1 MMQQYLRIKAQHPDM
16 LLFYR
21 MGDFYELFHAD
32 AERAARL
39 LDITLTQRGASNG
52 QPIKMAGV
60 PYHAAEQYLARLV
73 KLGESVAICEQIGD
87 PATSKGPV
95 ERKVVRIVTPGTV
108 TDSALLEEKRD
119 NLLLAISSPPL
130 TAKGSL
136 RSSGEPNG
144 VLPAG
149 ARGGREGLARPGG
162 VGLAWLNLASGQFF
176 VCETAAAN
184 LPAELERL
192 QPSEILHAEN
202 LDPLSLR
209 GRAGAG
215 EGSRAAL
222 KSLPAWHFDLET
234 ARRGLC
240 QQFATLDLAGF
251 GCDDFTVGLE
261 AAGALLGY
269 AKLTQGQAIS
279 HIRSV
284 QVYSADQYVRMD
296 AATRRNLEITQTLRG
311 EPAPTLLSLLDTC
324 ATNMGSRLL
333 HHWLHHPLRD
343 QNVLRARLDAVDKL
357 LLPPSPAG
365 GRGAGGEG
373 SHNEALST
381 NPLTPTL
388 SRLRE
393 RELFRS
399 VHDHLKPCVDV
410 ERITA
415 RIALRSA
422 RPRDLSG
429 LRDTLLTLPQL
440 HAALAQCDA
449 PLIRQLADALHQP
462 VRPERV
468 EGSSRS
474 DGQPVASVH
483 ASTGSAQTANELV
496 ELLQKT
502 IKPEPSS
509 VLREGGVIA
518 DGFDAELDE
527 LRGIQTN
534 CGDFLL
540 ALEARERA
548 RTGIATLKVEYNRV
562 HGFYIEVTHAQS
574 ANVPDDYRR
583 RQTLK
588 NAERYIT
595 PELKTFEDKALSA
608 NERALAREKFL
619 YEQLLDQ
626 LAPFIPQLQRIAAA
640 IAELDVLATFAER
653 AATLN
658 FSEPQFSDG
667 AQIEIKQGRHPVVE
681 AQVDNFTPNDTTLNE
696 TRRTLLITGPN
707 MGGKSTYMRQVAIIA
722 LLAHV
727 GCFVP
732 AQEAVL
738 GEIDQIFTR
747 IGASDDLASGR
758 STFMVEMTEAANIL
772 HNATEKSLVLVDE
785 IGRGTSTFDGL
796 ALAYAIARHLLEKN
810 RSYTLFAT
818 HYFELTRLAE
828 EFAQLANV
836 HLAAIEHQHS
846 IVFLHSVN
854 EGAASQS
861 YGLQVAAL
869 AGVPNDVIKAAKKQ
883 LRKLEQNSAAQ
894 NPQGDLFD
902 SKPEMPEP
910 EEHPVLKSLRE
921 LQPDELSPKEALE
934 RLYQM
939 KRLV

>member
-1 MMQQYLRIKAQHPDM
+1 HPDM

-21 MGDFYELFHAD
+21 MGDFYELFHED
-32 AERAARL
+32 AARAAKL
-39 LDITLTQRGASNG
+39 LDITLTQRGASGG

-119 NLLLAISSPPL
+119 TLLLAL
-130 TAKGSL
+130 HERHGK
-136 RSSGEPNG
+136 
-144 VLPAG
+144 
-149 ARGGREGLARPGG
+149 

-176 VCETAAAN
+176 VCETTPEN

-192 QPSEILHAEN
+192 QPSEILHAEI
-202 LDPLSLR
+202 
-209 GRAGAG
+209 
-215 EGSRAAL
+215 AAL
-222 KSLPAWHFDLET
+222 QASIHAAFKALPDWYFELDT
-234 ARRGLC
+234 ARRALC

-251 GCDDFTVGLE
+251 GCDDFTAGLE

-269 AKLTQGQAIS
+269 AKLTQGQSIA
-279 HIRSV
+279 HVRSM

-343 QNVLRARLDAVDKL
+343 RNVLHARLDAVDML
-357 LLPPSPAG
+357 LSPPLP
-365 GRGAGGEG
+365 
-373 SHNEALST
+373 
-381 NPLTPTL
+381 NPLP
-388 SRLRE
+388 RGE
-393 RELFRS
+393 RELYRS

-429 LRDTLLTLPQL
+429 LRDSLLQLPAL
-440 HAALAQCDA
+440 HTVLP
-449 PLIRQLADALHQP
+449 PLPSRERVGEKGESPILLSILADALQA
-462 VRPERV
+462 
-468 EGSSRS
+468 
-474 DGQPVASVH
+474 DTQ
-483 ASTGSAQTANELV
+483 LV
-496 ELLQKT
+496 SILQCSL
-502 IKPEPSS
+502 KPEPSS
-509 VLREGGVIA
+509 ILREGGVIA

-574 ANVPDDYRR
+574 ANVPGDYRR

-658 FSEPQFSDG
+658 FSAPQFSDY
-667 AQIEIKQGRHPVVE
+667 AQISITQGRHPVVE
-681 AQVDNFTPNDTTLNE
+681 AQVEQFIANDTGLHGA
-696 TRRTLLITGPN
+696 RKMLLITGPN
-707 MGGKSTYMRQVAIIA
+707 MGGKSTYMRQVALIA

-732 AQEAVL
+732 AQQAVL
-738 GEIDQIFTR
+738 GELDQIFTR

-796 ALAYAIARHLLEKN
+796 ALAYAIARHLLERN

-869 AGVPNDVIKAAKKQ
+869 AGVPNDVIRAAKRQ
-883 LRKLEQNSAAQ
+883 LLKLEQNSAAQ

-902 SKPEMPEP
+902 RKPEMPEP

-921 LQPDELSPKEALE
+921 VQPDELSPKEALE
-934 RLYQM
+934 KLYQLR
-939 KRLV
+939 KLV

>member
-1 MMQQYLRIKAQHPDM
+1 
-16 LLFYR
+16 
-21 MGDFYELFHAD
+21 
-32 AERAARL
+32 
-39 LDITLTQRGASNG
+39 
-52 QPIKMAGV
+52 
-60 PYHAAEQYLARLV
+60 V

-95 ERKVVRIVTPGTV
+95 ERKVVRIVTPGTL

-119 NLLLAISSPPL
+119 SLLLAVHE
-130 TAKGSL
+130 
-136 RSSGEPNG
+136 RQ
-144 VLPAG
+144 
-149 ARGGREGLARPGG
+149 GRL
-162 VGLAWLNLASGQFF
+162 GLAWMNLASGQFF
-176 VCETAAAN
+176 VCETSAEN

-192 QPSEILHAEN
+192 QPSEILHAESTRLQAN
-202 LDPLSLR
+202 NP
-209 GRAGAG
+209 
-215 EGSRAAL
+215 AAM
-222 KSLPAWHFDLET
+222 KTLPDWHFDLET
-234 ARRGLC
+234 SRRALC

-251 GCDDFTVGLE
+251 GCNDFSVGLE

-279 HIRSV
+279 HIRNV
-284 QVYSADQYVRMD
+284 QVYNADRYVRMD
-296 AATRRNLEITQTLRG
+296 ASTRRNLEITQTLRG

-343 QNVLRARLDAVDKL
+343 RAVLNARLDAVDKL
-357 LLPPSPAG
+357 QSPLSPALSPQ
-365 GRGAGGEG
+365 GA
-373 SHNEALST
+373 
-381 NPLTPTL
+381 
-388 SRLRE
+388 
-393 RELFRS
+393 RELFHS
-399 VHDHLKPCVDV
+399 VHEQLKPCVDV

-429 LRDTLLTLPQL
+429 LRDTLLTLPLLQT
-440 HAALAQCDA
+440 ALVGRVSACVVGASA
-449 PLIRQLADALHQP
+449 PYNHGVPRAGATRHDNNDVGINPDLQNLSLIASLADALHA
-462 VRPERV
+462 EY
-468 EGSSRS
+468 
-474 DGQPVASVH
+474 
-483 ASTGSAQTANELV
+483 TLV

-502 IKPEPSS
+502 MKAEPSS

-540 ALEARERA
+540 ALETRERA
-548 RTGIATLKVEYNRV
+548 RTGITTLKVEYNRV

-574 ANVPDDYRR
+574 VNVPDDYRR

-619 YEQLLDQ
+619 YEQLLNQ

-640 IAELDVLATFAER
+640 IAELDVLTTFAER
-653 AATLN
+653 ATTLN
-658 FSEPQFSDG
+658 FSAPQFSDEM
-667 AQIEIKQGRHPVVE
+667 QISISKGRHPVVE
-681 AQVDNFTPNDTTLNE
+681 AQVDTFTPNDTTLNDA
-696 TRRTLLITGPN
+696 RRMLLITGPN
-707 MGGKSTYMRQVAIIA
+707 MGGKSTYMRQVALIS
-722 LLAHV
+722 LLAHC
-727 GCFVP
+727 GSFVP
-732 AQEAVL
+732 AQQAVL

-869 AGVPNDVIKAAKKQ
+869 AGVPNDVIRAAKKQ
-883 LRKLEQNSAAQ
+883 LLKLEQNSAAQ

-902 SKPEMPEP
+902 KKPEVPEP

-921 LQPDELSPKEALE
+921 LQPDELSPKDALE
-934 RLYQM
+934 KLYQL
-939 KRLV
+939 KKLV

>member
-1 MMQQYLRIKAQHPDM
+1 MMQQYLRLKADHADK

-21 MGDFYELFHAD
+21 MGDFYELFHDD
-32 AERAARL
+32 AVRVAKL

-60 PYHAAEQYLARLV
+60 PYHAVEQYLARLV
-73 KLGESVAICEQIGD
+73 KMGESVAICEQIGD

-119 NLLLAISSPPL
+119 NLLLAL
-130 TAKGSL
+130 H
-136 RSSGEPNG
+136 PN
-144 VLPAG
+144 
-149 ARGGREGLARPGG
+149 RNEI
-162 VGLAWLNLASGQFF
+162 GLAWLNLASGQFTLAE
-176 VCETAAAN
+176 VSASQ

-192 QPSEILHAEN
+192 QPSEILFAESTSAPQFKN
-202 LDPLSLR
+202 
-209 GRAGAG
+209 
-215 EGSRAAL
+215 AAN
-222 KSLPAWHFDLET
+222 KSLPDWHFNRDT
-234 ARRGLC
+234 AHRALC
-240 QQFATLDLAGF
+240 QQFGTRDLAGF

-269 AKLTQGQAIS
+269 AKLTQGQSIT
-279 HIRSV
+279 HIRSA
-284 QVYSADQYVRMD
+284 QVYHADEYVRMD

-333 HHWLHHPLRD
+333 AHWLHHPLRD
-343 QNVLRARLDAVDKL
+343 REVLQARLEAVEQL
-357 LLPPSPAG
+357 TEPPLP
-365 GRGAGGEG
+365 
-373 SHNEALST
+373 
-381 NPLTPTL
+381 NPLPQG
-388 SRLRE
+388 E

-399 VHDHLKPCVDV
+399 VHEKLKPSVDV

-429 LRDTLLTLPQL
+429 LRDTLKQLPEL
-440 HAALAQCDA
+440 RTILPPLPSRERAGERGSLLGKLAEALQ
-449 PLIRQLADALHQP
+449 AD
-462 VRPERV
+462 
-468 EGSSRS
+468 
-474 DGQPVASVH
+474 
-483 ASTGSAQTANELV
+483 TALV

-502 IKPEPSS
+502 LKEEPSS

-518 DGFDAELDE
+518 DGYDPELDE

-534 CGDFLL
+534 CGDFLME
-540 ALEARERA
+540 LELRERT
-548 RTGIATLKVEYNRV
+548 RTGIDKLKVEYNRV
-562 HGFYIEVTHAQS
+562 HGFYIEVS
-574 ANVPDDYRR
+574 FANAAKVPDDYRR

-588 NAERYIT
+588 NVERYIT
-595 PELKTFEDKALSA
+595 PELKAFEDKALSA
-608 NERALAREKFL
+608 NDRALAREKFL

-626 LAPFIPQLQRIAAA
+626 LAPHIPQLQGIAAA
-640 IAELDVLATFAER
+640 IAELDVLATFSER

-658 FSEPQFSDG
+658 FCAPQFCDD
-667 AQIEIKQGRHPVVE
+667 AQVSIKQGRHPVVE
-681 AQVDNFTPNDTTLNE
+681 AQVDTFTPNDTTLND

-772 HNATEKSLVLVDE
+772 HNATDKSLVLVDE

-796 ALAYAIARHLLEKN
+796 ALAYAIARHLLELN

-828 EFAQLANV
+828 EFKQLANV

-869 AGVPNDVIKAAKKQ
+869 AGVPNSVIRNAKKQ
-883 LRKLEQNSAAQ
+883 LVRLEQNSAAQ
-894 NPQGDLFD
+894 NPQGDLFTAA
-902 SKPEMPEP
+902 PEAPEP
-910 EEHPVLKSLRE
+910 EEHPLLSALRD
-921 LQPDELSPKEALE
+921 LQPDEMSPKEALE
-934 RLYQM
+934 RMYQL
-939 KRLV
+939 KKLV